1 AVSRND
7 KNIINPPPSFV
18 FETGDAVLVIGESDQ
33 LRLFER
39 EIMVD

>member
-1 AVSRND
+1 MTRISLTPRRR
-7 KNIINPPPSFV
+7 SFLRP
-18 FETGDAVLVIGESDQ
+18 GMQVLVIGESDQ